1 MRGVAMTK
9 GRSLVFAMAVFLV
22 VGLAGCGGGGSD
34 SSYQN
39 RLTFGTGIA
48 GTGFDLVGESTTF
61 SVALLGSTGQI
72 WFKLESAADMAGRA
86 VRLYIN
92 DGTYAQKDYTN
103 PQDYGH
109 YFLSSF
115 RITDVGSFTVKAF
128 LVEQVGPDIGKETSV
143 AQATIAMTP

>member
-1 MRGVAMTK
+1 MTK
-9 GRSLVFAMAVFLV
+9 LGRTLLFAMV
-22 VGLAGCGGGGSD
+22 VVLLAGGLGCSGGSGD
-34 SSYQN
+34 SAYQN

-92 DGTYAQKDYTN
+92 DGTYAQKDYQN
-103 PQDYGH
+103 PQSYGH

-115 RITDVGSFTVKAF
+115 RITDVGTFTVKAF
-128 LVEQVGPDIGKETSV
+128 LVEQVGPDIGKETAV
-143 AQATIAMTP
+143 AQADIAMTP